1 MLLRLA
7 IAAAAIAAVAL
18 LAYLWRRPPSR
29 LRRLNLSGLGV
40 RGPAVV
46 QFAMHSCAPCVSAEP
61 DLRAAAED
69 AGVPYQRIDVGEDP
83 DVARRYGIRRVPTIA
98 VSGRGGKVV
107 GVWTS
112 LPSNGEIAESARRAR
127 QASRSNL

>member
-1 MLLRLA
+1 MLVRLA
-7 IAAAAIAAVAL
+7 IAAAAIGFVAL

-29 LRRLNLSGLGV
+29 LRRLNLSSLGV

-46 QFAMHSCAPCVSAEP
+46 QFAMHSCAPCVAAEP
-61 DLRAAAED
+61 GLRAAAED
-69 AGVPYQRIDVGEDP
+69 AGVPYRRIDVGEEP

-107 GVWTS
+107 GVWTAV
-112 LPSNGEIAESARRAR
+112 PSNGEIAESARRAR
-127 QASRSNL
+127 QAAPSHL